1 LLVVYEKIFFDIKNN
16 FACYSCPSIGF
27 EQILLSDLSQL
38 IEQSKNFV
46 IVQANSVMTMLFW
59 NVGKRIN
66 EDILQ
71 NKRADY
77 GKQVVATLAQQLTE
91 KYGNNFETKSLRRM
105 MQFAEQ
111 FPNLEIVAPLA
122 RQLSWSH
129 FRELIPLK
137 SEEARLFYA

>member
-1 LLVVYEKIFFDIKNN
+1 MTTPTKNIQ
-16 FACYSCPSIGF
+16 AS
-27 EQILLSDLSQL
+27 EQILLNGISQL

-77 GKQVVATLAQQLTE
+77 GKQIVATLARQLE
-91 KYGNNFETKSLRRM
+91 NAYGKNFTLKNIRRM
-105 MQFAEQ
+105 MKFAEQ
-111 FPNLEIVAPLA
+111 FSDLEIVPPVATQFAYHNPPVYFA
-122 RQLSWSH
+122 EYPH
-129 FRELIPLK
+129 
-137 SEEARLFYA
+137 